1 MALLSKKEFAAK
13 ANKSTRE
20 LAVYT
25 HPSRRKVI
33 VDAESGM
40 IDPMHPTNKAFLAKF
55 GGVQEPKVAKVV
67 QAVSD
72 VVTVA
77 DEDDDGLMSMEESD
91 KMKNHFSALRN
102 QKAVE
107 LAELEISKK
116 MGLVIPSE
124 FIKPLFAQ
132 HNQSILTE
140 FKNLM
145 DDAIR
150 VVSKECDLN
159 VEQVA
164 SIKGKWISGL
174 NEAMER
180 AKLAT
185 KKGIESIVDNYI
197 EAKK

>member
-40 IDPMHPTNKAFLAKF
+40 IDPMHPTNKAFLSKF
-55 GGVQEPKVAKVV
+55 GGVQEPKVAKAIAPV
-67 QAVSD
+67 AD
-72 VVTVA
+72 VVA
-77 DEDDDGLMSMEESD
+77 DEDDDGLMSIEESD

-159 VEQVA
+159 VEQIA
-164 SIKGKWISGL
+164 SIKGKWIAGL